1 MVSMQPVAA
10 ARAQP
15 RTFLGWWIVAS
26 AFLIYFM
33 SVGVLGTGTVFFKA
47 LSAEFGWDR
56 GVLSGAFSL
65 GFLLAGA
72 ATPLWGR
79 VADRRGPRAAFL
91 PGVILTGSLCILQCR
106 IWNLASLYV
115 INVLLAVSAAG
126 ISLIPVSV
134 ILSNWFV
141 QKRGRAIGLAY
152 AGEGF
157 GGLILMPVV
166 GALVVTVGWR
176 YAYAISGVVFLVAL
190 LPVALWIKNRP
201 EDVGLQPDGLDASPA
216 HAEQPRAAASSNVAS
231 LSLSECLRTRTFW
244 LVAATWFLTMM
255 ALAAEGLHQVP
266 YLTDLGFSMP
276 SASLVAGAVG
286 GMSIL
291 GRLGF
296 GLLAE
301 RYAVRPIYALTYL
314 LAGIGAAALLATAWI
329 GSAGAVLY
337 IIFAGVANGGALAL
351 SALLVADLFG
361 ARALGEI
368 FGLLALAAT
377 LGGALGG
384 TGAGLLFDL
393 TGTYTIPFALGVALC
408 AVGCVLM
415 LLVRPP
421 GSSQSIVDS

>member
-1 MVSMQPVAA
+1 MVDMQLGA
-10 ARAQP
+10 AQP
-15 RTFLGWWIVAS
+15 QPRIFLGWWIVAA
-26 AFLIYFM
+26 AFVIYFM
-33 SVGVLGTGTVFFKA
+33 SVGVLGTGTVYFKA
-47 LSAEFGWDR
+47 LSAEFGWNR
-56 GVLSGAFSL
+56 GELAGAFSL

-91 PGVILTGSLCILQCR
+91 PGVILTGTLCILQSR
-106 IWNLASLYV
+106 IWNLTSLYV
-115 INVLLAVSAAG
+115 INVLLAVAAAG

-157 GGLILMPVV
+157 GGLILTPVV
-166 GALVVTVGWR
+166 GALVVTIGWR
-176 YAYAISGVVFLVAL
+176 YAYAVSGVVFLAVL

-201 EDVGLQPDGLDASPA
+201 EDVGLRPDGLDASA
-216 HAEQPRAAASSNVAS
+216 VHSAYQSAAVSGSARS
-231 LSLSECLRTRTFW
+231 LSLSECLRTSTFW

-255 ALAAEGLHQVP
+255 PLAAEGLHQVP

-276 SASLVAGAVG
+276 SAALVAGAVG
-286 GMSIL
+286 GMSIF

-301 RYAVRPIYALTYL
+301 RYAVRPTYALTYL
-314 LAGIGAAALLATAWI
+314 LAGIGAAALLATAAI
-329 GSAGAVLY
+329 GPVGAVLY

-351 SALLVADLFG
+351 SALLVTDLFG
-361 ARALGEI
+361 VRALGEI

-377 LGGALGG
+377 LGGAIGG

-393 TGTYTIPFALGVALC
+393 TGSYKIPFALGVVLC
-408 AVGCVLM
+408 GVGCVLM

-421 GSSQSIVDS
+421 DSRA